1 MIVNTTSVRVRYAE
15 TDKMGISYY
24 GRYLEW
30 FEVGR
35 TELLREIG
43 LPYAQLEREE
53 GVALPVIEV
62 YCRYHRSALYDQVLR
77 IESTVKALP
86 RVTIRIDYKIFND
99 DNELLADGYTNH
111 TFIGKS
117 GRPVRPP
124 KSFLEVLQPH
134 FQNEPLAL
142 PR

>member
-15 TDKMGISYY
+15 TDKMGISYH

-43 LPYAQLEREE
+43 LPYAQLEKE
-53 GVALPVIEV
+53 GISLPVIEV
-62 YCRYHRSALYDQVLR
+62 HCRYHRPALYDQLLR
-77 IESTVKALP
+77 IESTVKTLP
-86 RVTIRIDYKIFND
+86 RVTVRIDYKIYNEE
-99 DNELLADGYTNH
+99 NELLTDGYTNH

-124 KSFLEVLQPH
+124 KSFLGVLQPH
-134 FQNEPLAL
+134 FESLAPQN
-142 PR
+142 

>member
-1 MIVNTTSVRVRYAE
+1 MIVNTTRVRVRYAD

-24 GRYLEW
+24 GKYLEW

-43 LPYAQLEREE
+43 LPYVQLETE
-53 GVALPVIEV
+53 GIALPVIEV
-62 YCRYHRSALYDQVLR
+62 YCRYHRSALYDQLLR
-77 IESTVKALP
+77 IESTVKTLP
-86 RVTIRIDYKIFND
+86 RVTIRIDYKIYNE
-99 DNELLADGYTNH
+99 DNELLADGYTKH

-124 KSFLEVLQPH
+124 KPFLEVVQSY
-134 FQNEPLAL
+134 FQSETLVS

>member
-43 LPYAQLEREE
+43 LPYAQLERAE

-62 YCRYHRSALYDQVLR
+62 HCRYHRSALYDQVLR
-77 IESTVKALP
+77 IESTVKTLP
-86 RVTIRIDYKIFND
+86 RVTVRIDYKIFND
-99 DNELLADGYTNH
+99 KNELLADGYTNH

-124 KSFLEVLQPH
+124 KSFLEVLRPH
-134 FQNEPLAL
+134 FQNEAPGA
-142 PR
+142 

>member
-62 YCRYHRSALYDQVLR
+62 YCRYHRSALYDQILR
-77 IESTVKALP
+77 IESTVKTLP
-86 RVTIRIDYKIFND
+86 RVTIRIDYKIYNED
-99 DNELLADGYTNH
+99 GELLADGYTNH

-117 GRPVRPP
+117 GRPARPP
-124 KSFLEVLQPH
+124 KSFLEVVQPY
-134 FQNEPLAL
+134 FQSEAL
-142 PR
+142 VPPG